1 MKLFF
6 PDSYW
11 RADLISGSA
20 FLYFH
25 DEKFAFAL
33 PPSTTTFLSGANSQ
47 EFFRYVNDR
56 KPRWNVSFIKFSQF
70 SNKYHSTFKRTSET
84 IEPLRKD
91 GFKNIVLSYPRGD
104 AAWESRQDLIAS
116 SELPFEEVATLIDP
130 FSAADELYSHIFLEK
145 FLEFYEADRSTEEL
159 VALGSAQAL
168 KENGPPFRSVDWTL
182 LYEYCDSLFGLA
194 SLEEI
199 FTTSYMFR
207 IPILTGMPKVLL
219 SNPNMVKFL
228 ASLPFETTTAV
239 DPVDLDV
246 VAWEIFRQLTSPRV
260 DPINQQ
266 TVETIQRLTRR
277 HSSEIDSLK
286 RRCFTLAKEL
296 GAETDL
302 EKLQQRIGQHI
313 RGSVES
319 EIQDLLVLNKA
330 TTKEFL
336 DTVFSDQKT
345 WVGIATFLYS
355 LTQGGPLITAG
366 AAIYS
371 LSSVGSKVVKAT
383 AQRRKKLET
392 SDYALIY
399 RMST

>member
-1 MKLFF
+1 
-6 PDSYW
+6 
-11 RADLISGSA
+11 
-20 FLYFH
+20 
-25 DEKFAFAL
+25 
-33 PPSTTTFLSGANSQ
+33 
-47 EFFRYVNDR
+47 
-56 KPRWNVSFIKFSQF
+56 
-70 SNKYHSTFKRTSET
+70 
-84 IEPLRKD
+84 
-91 GFKNIVLSYPRGD
+91 
-104 AAWESRQDLIAS
+104 
-116 SELPFEEVATLIDP
+116 
-130 FSAADELYSHIFLEK
+130 
-145 FLEFYEADRSTEEL
+145 
-159 VALGSAQAL
+159 
-168 KENGPPFRSVDWTL
+168 
-182 LYEYCDSLFGLA
+182 
-194 SLEEI
+194 
-199 FTTSYMFR
+199 MFR